1 MMSNKSVL
9 IMDTP
14 ENCSDC
20 YCSEIYSCE
29 SGRCAFINKK
39 LNNKMYGKPTWC
51 PLKPLPKR
59 ESNVDFID
67 PLYGGGYVYGFNSCL
82 DMITGE
88 DNDG

>member
-1 MMSNKSVL
+1 MIDKSVL
-9 IMDTP
+9 VMNTP

-20 YCSEIYSCE
+20 YCSTIYT
-29 SGRCAFINKK
+29 SGDGWCGPINKK
-39 LNNKMYGKPTWC
+39 LSNKMYGRPTWC

-59 ESNVDFID
+59 ESNLDFIS

-88 DNDG
+88 DNNG